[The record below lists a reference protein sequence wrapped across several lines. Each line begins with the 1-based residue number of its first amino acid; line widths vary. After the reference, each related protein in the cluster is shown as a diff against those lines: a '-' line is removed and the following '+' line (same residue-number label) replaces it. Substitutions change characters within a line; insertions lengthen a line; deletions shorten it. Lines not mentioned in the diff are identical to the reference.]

1 MDSRLSNNM
10 KEIIKRR
17 RDELQS
23 DSEYQDVIDNKASAK
38 QAS

>member
-17 RDELQS
+17 RDGLQS
-23 DSEYQDVIDNKASAK
+23 DSEYQDVIENRHL
-38 QAS
+38 